1 MPIRRALPAAL
12 PANLPP
18 AVTPLPRRPPTVA
31 TVLPTLDEEAE
42 IERHLPGALEWVDE
56 LVVSDGGSRDRT
68 VERARRWGAH
78 VVSGPPGRGGQL
90 NRGAA
95 ATTADVLVF
104 LHADTSLP
112 PGAVEQ
118 IRQAV
123 AGGAVGGGFEM
134 RFAEQDRRILR
145 LGARLINLRTR
156 RFQVPL
162 GDQAQFATR
171 EAFAAVGGFADWPIL
186 EDLHF
191 IRRLRRH
198 GRLAILPG
206 PVTTSGRRFVQ
217 RGVVR
222 TVATNWL
229 IWALY
234 LLGVSPHRLARL
246 YRHIR

>member
-1 MPIRRALPAAL
+1 MLAFAPFYRPFPKILAPGA
-12 PANLPP
+12 
-18 AVTPLPRRPPTVA
+18 TILPRRPLTVA
-31 TVLPTLDEEAE
+31 AVLPTLDEEAE
-42 IERHLPGALEWVDE
+42 IEHHLPASLERVDE

-68 VERARRWGAH
+68 VERAQRLGVRI
-78 VVSGPPGRGGQL
+78 VSGPPGRGGQL

-112 PGAVEQ
+112 PDAVGQ

-156 RFQVPL
+156 WLQIPL

-171 EAFAAVGGFADWPIL
+171 EALEAVGGFADWPIL

-234 LLGVSPHRLARL
+234 LLGVSPHRLSRL